1 MTMQPVGR
9 DHIKAFRKRM
19 GWTQAQLAEAVG
31 VSRRA
36 VEVWES
42 PDGNAPP
49 MLRFAFTA
57 IAAGLGPW
65 PSD

>member
-1 MTMQPVGR
+1 MTAMDR
-9 DHIKAFRKRM
+9 DHIRAFRKRM
-19 GWTQAQLAEAVG
+19 GWTQAQLAERVG

-49 MLRFAFTA
+49 MLGLAFAA
-57 IAAGLGPW
+57 LAAGLEPW
-65 PSD
+65 APT